1 MILIIYNK
9 EIKNL
14 HRREKAMKRVHTLSV
29 LLLAL
34 TLLIGTPSV
43 MTGDQAEIPKVDLPV
58 LITSCGQSPGATMIK
73 VIFMRMKLEL
83 EPKPYEIN
91 EMATAEDLR
100 AKKEAESPYKSMI
113 IVMGASLK
121 GMGAAGISIDDE
133 LARNSKLIEEA
144 RRQGITIIG
153 AHIEGMKRRAQ
164 GAAVG
169 DNTDELSI
177 DCVAPNSDLLVI
189 IKEGNADNRFTI
201 IAKAKNIPLI
211 EVEKLLDLKIEFE
224 KIFIK

>member
-1 MILIIYNK
+1 MNYNNEIRKLFRK
-9 EIKNL
+9 EN
-14 HRREKAMKRVHTLSV
+14 AMKRIHTLCVSFMTLI
-29 LLLAL
+29 LL
-34 TLLIGTPSV
+34 TGTASA
-43 MTGDQAEIPKVDLPV
+43 TAGTQAETPNADLPV

-73 VIFMRMKLEL
+73 VIFMRMKLEF

-91 EMATAEDLR
+91 ELATAEDLKT
-100 AKKEAESPYKSMI
+100 KKEAGEPYQSII

-133 LARNSKLIEEA
+133 LARTSKLIEEA
-144 RRQGITIIG
+144 RRQGITVIG

-201 IAKAKNIPLI
+201 IAKAKNIPMI

-224 KIFIK
+224 KIFKN